1 MKKIK
6 SAALRLLAKR
16 DYYRQELK
24 QKLLQ
29 KGFDENQIDKVLDEL
44 EEKGYINDDNL
55 IQRHKELAIQ
65 KGKSPL
71 YLKKKLY
78 HKGISQIDFTY
89 EEELE
94 AALNLLQNKYKKQ
107 KNFYD
112 VVKFLKNRGFSYGV
126 IQEAANKFLNEEE

>member
-6 SAALRLLAKR
+6 SVALRLLAKR

-44 EEKGYINDDNL
+44 EEKGYINDDKL
-55 IQRHKELAIQ
+55 IHRHKELSIQ

-71 YLKKKLY
+71 YLRKKLY
-78 HKGISQIDFTY
+78 QKGISQIDFTY

>member
-6 SAALRLLAKR
+6 SVAFRLLAKK
-16 DYYRQELK
+16 DYYKQELK

-29 KGFDENQIDKVLDEL
+29 KGFNENQIEKVLDEL
-44 EEKGYINDDNL
+44 EEKGYINDDKL

-71 YLKKKLY
+71 YLRKKLY
-78 HKGISQIDFTY
+78 QKGISQLDFSY

-94 AALNLLQNKYKKQ
+94 AALNLLRNKYKKQ
-107 KNFYD
+107 KKFYD
-112 VVKFLKNRGFSYGV
+112 VVKFLKNRGFSYSV